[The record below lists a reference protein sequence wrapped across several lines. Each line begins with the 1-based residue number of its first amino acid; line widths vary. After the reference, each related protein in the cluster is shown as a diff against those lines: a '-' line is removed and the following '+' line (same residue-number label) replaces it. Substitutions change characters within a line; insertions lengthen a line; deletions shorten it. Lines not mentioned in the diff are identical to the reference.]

1 MKKIF
6 KSLLTVIT
14 LSLALTSCLKSVN
27 SVVNGENLTAS
38 FLQIQFVTPTGTTVN
53 SGLQYFGGGAL
64 LYPATHTS
72 DTANFTVTLNGP
84 VTLETD
90 LTVNIGPNLGA
101 INDNLAG
108 DGITY
113 SAMPDSLFKLLTPTV
128 VIKAGTRTANARVV
142 FYPSKISPANSYMLV
157 LTPSNASGIIVSQN
171 FGKLY
176 LHTIGCPIAG
186 TYTWDFW
193 RWNAEVMPAP
203 QPSLGMAPA
212 NYPVG
217 NGGSFTGASI
227 NFSPVNPTSV
237 LVPTGYYVQ
246 PNMLISFAG
255 TKVGSLTSLKA
266 VINPSELSG
275 AYTANGI
282 TITLAPIITAN
293 AAQTQFMVHHT
304 VFNGASFRDCFDIYT
319 KK

>member
-90 LTVNIGPNLGA
+90 LSVNIAPNLGA

-113 SAMPDSLFKLLTPTV
+113 TAMPDSLFKLLTPTV
-128 VIKAGTRTANARVV
+128 VIKAGTRTAQAKVV
-142 FYPSKISPANSYMLV
+142 FYPSKIRPDKSFMLV
-157 LTPSNASGIIVSQN
+157 LAPTNASGIIISQN

-186 TYTWDFW
+186 TYRWDFW
-193 RWNAEVMPAP
+193 RWNDIAMPAP
-203 QPSLGMAPA
+203 QPALGMAVA
-212 NYPVG
+212 SYPVG
-217 NGGSFTGASI
+217 NAGSFTGSSI

-246 PNMLISFAG
+246 PNLLISFAG
-255 TKVGSLTSLKA
+255 STVGSLTSLKA

-282 TITLAPIITAN
+282 TITTAPIITAN
-293 AAQTQFMVHHT
+293 AAQTQFLVHHT
-304 VFNGASFRDCFDIYT
+304 VFNGSAYRDCFDLYT
-319 KK
+319 KQ

>member
-72 DTANFTVTLNGP
+72 DTANFTITLNGP

-90 LTVNIGPNLGA
+90 LSVNIAPNLGA

-113 SAMPDSLFKLLTPTV
+113 TAMPDSLFKLLTPTV
-128 VIKAGTRTANARVV
+128 VIKAGTRTAQAKVV
-142 FYPSKISPANSYMLV
+142 FYPSKIRPDKSFMLV
-157 LTPSNASGIIVSQN
+157 LAPTNASGIIISQN

-186 TYTWDFW
+186 TYRWDFW
-193 RWNAEVMPAP
+193 RWNDIAMPAP
-203 QPSLGMAPA
+203 QPALGMAVASYPA
-212 NYPVG
+212 G
-217 NGGSFTGASI
+217 NAGSFTGSSI

-246 PNMLISFAG
+246 PNLLISFAG
-255 TKVGSLTSLKA
+255 STVGSLTSLKA

-282 TITLAPIITAN
+282 TITTAPIITAN
-293 AAQTQFMVHHT
+293 AAQTQFLVHHT
-304 VFNGASFRDCFDIYT
+304 VFNGSAYRDCFDLYT
-319 KK
+319 KQ

>member
-38 FLQIQFVTPTGTTVN
+38 FLQIQYVTPTGTTVN

-72 DTANFTVTLNGP
+72 DTANFTITLNGP
-84 VTLETD
+84 VTLESD
-90 LTVNIGPNLGA
+90 LTVNIAPNLGA

-113 SAMPDSLFKLLTPTV
+113 AAMPDSLFKLLTPTV

-142 FYPSKISPANSYMLV
+142 FYPSKISPSNSYMLV
-157 LTPSNASGIIVSQN
+157 LAPTNASGIIISQN

-193 RWNAEVMPAP
+193 RYNMEVGRSPLP
-203 QPSLGMAPA
+203 TLGMAA
-212 NYPVG
+212 AAYPVG
-217 NGGSFTGASI
+217 DGGSFTGSSI

-246 PNMLISFAG
+246 PNLLISFAG

-266 VINPSELSG
+266 VINPSELAG

-282 TITLAPIITAN
+282 TITLAPVITAN
-293 AAQTQFMVHHT
+293 AAQTQFMVRHT
-304 VFNGASFRDCFDIYT
+304 VWNGSAFRDCFDIYT

>member
-38 FLQIQFVTPTGTTVN
+38 FLQIEFPTPTGTTIN

-72 DTANFTVTLNGP
+72 DTANFSVTLNGP
-84 VTLETD
+84 VTLATD
-90 LTVNIGPNLGA
+90 LTVTIGPNVGA
-101 INDNLAG
+101 NADNLAG
-108 DGITY
+108 DGIAY

-128 VIKAGTRTANARVV
+128 VIKAGTRTAKARCV
-142 FYPSKISPANSYMLV
+142 FYPSKISPSNSYMLV
-157 LTPSNASGIIVSQN
+157 LSPSNASGIIISQN

-176 LHTIGCPIAG
+176 LHTIGCAIAG
-186 TYTWDFW
+186 SYKWDFW
-193 RWNAEVMPAP
+193 RYNMEVGRAP
-203 QPSLGMAPA
+203 LPTLGMAAAAYPA
-212 NYPVG
+212 G
-217 NGGSFTGASI
+217 DGGSFTNSSI
-227 NFSPVNPTSV
+227 DFLPVNPTSV

-246 PNMLISFAG
+246 PNLLISFAG

-304 VFNGASFRDCFDIYT
+304 VFNGSAFRDCFDIYT

>member
-38 FLQIQFVTPTGTTVN
+38 FLQIEFPTPTGTTIN
-53 SGLQYFGGGAL
+53 SGIQYFGGGAL

-72 DTANFTVTLNGP
+72 DTANFSVTLNGP
-84 VTLETD
+84 VTLGTD
-90 LTVNIGPNLGA
+90 LTVNIAPNLGA
-101 INDNLAG
+101 IADNLAG
-108 DGITY
+108 DGIAY

-128 VIKAGTRTANARVV
+128 VIKAGTRTAYAKCV

-157 LTPSNASGIIVSQN
+157 LTPSNASGIIISQD

-186 TYTWDFW
+186 NYRWDFW
-193 RWNAEVMPAP
+193 RWNDIVMPSP
-203 QPSLGMAPA
+203 QPALGMAIASYPA
-212 NYPVG
+212 G
-217 NGGSFTGASI
+217 NGGSFTGSSVA
-227 NFSPVNPTSV
+227 FSPVNPTSI

-246 PNMLISFAG
+246 PNLLISFAG

-266 VINPSELSG
+266 VINPSELAG

-282 TITLAPIITAN
+282 TITTAPIITAN

-304 VFNGASFRDCFDIYT
+304 VFNGSAYRDCFDLYT
-319 KK
+319 KQ

>member
-38 FLQIQFVTPTGTTVN
+38 FLQIEFPTPTGTTIN

-72 DTANFTVTLNGP
+72 DTANFSVTLNGP
-84 VTLETD
+84 VTLSTD
-90 LTVNIGPNLGA
+90 LTVTIAPNVGA
-101 INDNLAG
+101 IADNLAG
-108 DGITY
+108 DGIAYT
-113 SAMPDSLFKLLTPTV
+113 AMPDSLFKLLTPTV
-128 VIKAGTRTANARVV
+128 VIKAGTRTAYAKCV
-142 FYPSKISPANSYMLV
+142 FYPSKIRPDKSFMLV
-157 LTPSNASGIIVSQN
+157 LTPSNTSGIIISQN

-186 TYTWDFW
+186 NYRWDFW
-193 RWNAEVMPAP
+193 RWNDIVMPSP
-203 QPSLGMAPA
+203 QPALGMAVASYPA
-212 NYPVG
+212 G
-217 NGGSFTGASI
+217 NGGSFTGSSVV
-227 NFSPVNPTSV
+227 FSPVNPNSI

-246 PNMLISFAG
+246 PNFLITFTGA
-255 TKVGSLTSLKA
+255 TVGSLTAFKA

-282 TITLAPIITAN
+282 TITTAPIITAN
-293 AAQTQFMVHHT
+293 AAQTQFLVHHT
-304 VFNGASFRDCFDIYT
+304 VFNGSAYRDCFDMYT
-319 KK
+319 KQ